1 MREIWDYFRRL
12 WLVYFGRR
20 RLAEP
25 YDFSSHEV
33 ISPAFTFRVSYF
45 LQGIYLNLH
54 PTLYAVCIFAD
65 GRRRRFD
72 EGGLIIP
79 FPSGYSTWHYID
91 KTDRQSDLLKITE
104 NTLDAAKIVLAVK
117 ITYRVSEPIKI
128 FEIQKPV
135 EALFSQ
141 VQADLK
147 EYIRTRLYEDLIGND
162 DKQVIDSGLV
172 AKYIKQQHSARY
184 PMSQVFTISDVV
196 IQEKEGDPVF
206 IEKRKS
212 YKSQVVDGES
222 KMKIQDLNKKI
233 ASQEAEMEQLQY
245 KYKAT
250 LDQQKTQA
258 DMQIQKMRND
268 QDMEMQKMRNELQQT
283 QDAWNRKQDK
293 WVHSM
298 NAIESALKSPY
309 LRDQQVGDIVGEIFD
324 ELRNLSETE
333 VEAGAPNGKPGVRN
347 NAPKNGSDKLDSL
360 TETLFSLLDRRKP
373 KE

>member
-1 MREIWDYFRRL
+1 L
-12 WLVYFGRR
+12 
-20 RLAEP
+20 
-25 YDFSSHEV
+25 
-33 ISPAFTFRVSYF
+33 
-45 LQGIYLNLH
+45 
-54 PTLYAVCIFAD
+54 
-65 GRRRRFD
+65 
-72 EGGLIIP
+72 
-79 FPSGYSTWHYID
+79 HYID

-104 NTLDAAKIVLAVK
+104 NTIDAAKIVLAVK

-172 AKYIKQQHSARY
+172 AKYIKQQHSLRN
-184 PMSQVFTISDVV
+184 PISQVFNIIDVV
-196 IQEKEGDPVF
+196 VQEKEGDPVF

-212 YKSQVVDGES
+212 FKSQVVDGES
-222 KMKIQDLNKKI
+222 KMKIQELNKKI
-233 ASQEAEMEQLQY
+233 ASKEAEMEQLQY
-245 KYKAT
+245 TYKST

-268 QDMEMQKMRNELQQT
+268 QDMAIQRMRNELQQT
-283 QDAWNRKQDK
+283 QDGWNRKQDK

-309 LRDQQVGDIVGEIFD
+309 LRDQQVGEIVGEIFD
-324 ELRNLSETE
+324 ELRNLSETD
-333 VEAGAPNGKPGVRN
+333 VEAGAPNGKHGVKN
-347 NAPKNGSDKLDSL
+347 NLPKNGGDKLDSL
-360 TETLFSLLDRRKP
+360 TETLFNLLDRRKP